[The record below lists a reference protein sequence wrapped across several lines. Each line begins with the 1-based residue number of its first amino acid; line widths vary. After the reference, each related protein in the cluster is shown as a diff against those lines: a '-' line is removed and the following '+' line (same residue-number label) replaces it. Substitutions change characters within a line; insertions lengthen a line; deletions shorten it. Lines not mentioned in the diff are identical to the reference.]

1 MGRYGPEIALQRP
14 MPMMMNGDGHP
25 RPYESER
32 AEYEKDGSRPLTN
45 GPSAVDGPEDSRDKP
60 EGDKEHRDEEMEMEG
75 RRDDVDEGLTER
87 DIEEAM
93 FTPSD
98 ASQDA
103 VSPSASFNDDS
114 QQEMPRDRRPSE
126 IDLASQ
132 HSRFDHQRSLDN
144 ITNALKMK
152 MASTPLNN
160 NTEIRGPND
169 GQFSEPQSP
178 FTEENSMTSEKA
190 SEVQSINEDALDQP
204 LHIDESSSNSKL
216 DSNGVLDLTSRSS
229 GETSPSMPQSQGL
242 PTSTAAMFAGLGA
255 PNLLL
260 AQGPGGLIYPP
271 GRRPANNNTTCR
283 FCGKVF
289 ACTSALQI
297 HYRSHTKERPFKC
310 DICGKGFSTRGNL
323 KQHMLTHKIRDLP
336 TQLFDPSRVQNNPSM
351 VPLPPQV
358 PVEKASE
365 PLKAEQQEQPSQK
378 PDTQPVH
385 PSLKRPSPP
394 TSCESEP
401 QSKRTL
407 KHQCNVCEKQ
417 FQSDSALQIHMRTH
431 TGEKPFKCHICGR
444 AFTTKGNMKVHMGTH
459 MWNGGTRRGRRIAFD
474 PPLIISPKEGEVFR
488 NDFLGMRPPYE
499 SGFFQYP
506 SPLNGFTALSKANEI
521 SVIQN
526 HQTGPQQAHIPESP
540 NSVIMK
546 ADGPN
551 PEMRELR
558 ELREMQ
564 ENKLREIHEKSMREL
579 HENSFRELHENSLRE
594 MHENKIREIHD
605 INKMRELHES
615 KLREMHESKM
625 REMHENKIREMHE
638 NSIREMRENTIR
650 ELRENAMREMRENA
664 LREMRESTMREMQG
678 TPKVEPERLTTA

>member
-1 MGRYGPEIALQRP
+1 MQI
-14 MPMMMNGDGHP
+14 
-25 RPYESER
+25 
-32 AEYEKDGSRPLTN
+32 
-45 GPSAVDGPEDSRDKP
+45 
-60 EGDKEHRDEEMEMEG
+60 HRE
-75 RRDDVDEGLTER
+75 
-87 DIEEAM
+87 
-93 FTPSD
+93 
-98 ASQDA
+98 
-103 VSPSASFNDDS
+103 
-114 QQEMPRDRRPSE
+114 RRPSE
-126 IDLASQ
+126 IDLANQQ
-132 HSRFDHQRSLDN
+132 HRFDHQRSLDN

-152 MASTPLNN
+152 MASAPLNN
-160 NTEIRGPND
+160 NTELRGPND
-169 GQFSEPQSP
+169 EQFSEPQSP
-178 FTEENSMTSEKA
+178 FGKSEANSMTSEKP
-190 SEVQSINEDALDQP
+190 SDLQSLNEDGLDQP
-204 LHIDESSSNSKL
+204 LHIDESSNGSKM

-271 GRRPANNNTTCR
+271 GRRPNTYNTTCR

-289 ACTSALQI
+289 ACSSALQI

-336 TQLFDPSRVQNNPSM
+336 TQLFDPTRLQNNQNT
-351 VPLPPQV
+351 PLPPRAPSENKTEIKEQTPTELPENS
-358 PVEKASE
+358 PVGRLPENSPVGRLPENSPVGRLPENSPVGRPNFPDIPRSE
-365 PLKAEQQEQPSQK
+365 LERPK
-378 PDTQPVH
+378 PDTQPIH

-394 TSCESEP
+394 TSRENEP
-401 QSKRTL
+401 PSKRTL

-506 SPLNGFTALSKANEI
+506 SPLNGFNPLSKTNEI

-564 ENKLREIHEKSMREL
+564 ENKMREIHEKSMREL
-579 HENSFRELHENSLRE
+579 HENSFREMHENSLRE
-594 MHENKIREIHD
+594 MHENKIRELHDHKMREIHE
-605 INKMRELHES
+605 NKMRELHEN
-615 KLREMHESKM
+615 KMLEINEMKM
-625 REMHENKIREMHE
+625 RELHENKIRELHENSIRETKIRELHE
-638 NSIREMRENTIR
+638 NSIREMRENTMR

-664 LREMRESTMREMQG
+664 LREMRESTVREMRG
-678 TPKVEPERLTTA
+678 NLKPEVEPERLATA